1 MGCDPIRSQNPIKTG
16 LGQYLETPHPE
27 QTQPWHNAALVTQ
40 WAVCALLSHYQTS
53 VSSAE
58 LLSFQEKKKKKIRPM
73 FMLRLVKEILNVMRH
88 HTSLSLTY
96 CLLPKGISKAENE
109 PNYTETETTF
119 QLEEN

>member
-1 MGCDPIRSQNPIKTG
+1 
-16 LGQYLETPHPE
+16 
-27 QTQPWHNAALVTQ
+27 
-40 WAVCALLSHYQTS
+40 
-53 VSSAE
+53 
-58 LLSFQEKKKKKIRPM
+58 M

-88 HTSLSLTY
+88 HTALSLTY